1 MYKLVAVDLDGTLL
15 DDNKEIDEATLDTIN
30 EAINKGTYFVFASG
44 RPVITQMRFYDKIKQ
59 NMPIIACNGGIIA
72 YPYENK
78 IIKNIV
84 FKKEE
89 LKYLVEYFNKMNKSF
104 IAWEA
109 STLYANT
116 LNEYTT
122 SYHDACKHAN
132 VSVNVI
138 DDYDKFYSLNINKLI
153 VIDESDNIQAF
164 LQDVKKE
171 VKRKCNYF
179 TSQSYFLEF
188 VPACIDKG
196 KALASLAK
204 YLGIK
209 KKEIIAIGDG
219 HNDLPM
225 IKYAHLGVS
234 LENASEYVK
243 KKAKY
248 ITSDNNHQGV
258 KKVLEKYVL
267 GDNHEKR

>member
-15 DDNKEIDEATLDTIN
+15 DDNKEIDDSTIN
-30 EAINKGTYFVFASG
+30 SIKESIKKGTYFVFASG
-44 RPVITQMRFYDKIKQ
+44 RPIITQMRFYDKIGE
-59 NMPIIACNGGIIA
+59 NMPMISCNGGIIA

-78 IIKNIV
+78 IIKNIH
-84 FKKEE
+84 FKKDD
-89 LKYLVEYFNKMNKSF
+89 LKYLVNYFNKNNKSF
-104 IAWEA
+104 IAWEG

-138 DDYDKFYSLNINKLI
+138 KDYNSFYNLLINKLI
-153 VIDESDNIQAF
+153 VIDESDNIQIF
-164 LQDVKKE
+164 LNDVKKDI
-171 VKRKCNYF
+171 KRKCNYF

-188 VPACIDKG
+188 VPSSIDKG
-196 KALASLAK
+196 KALKNLAK

-209 KKEIIAIGDG
+209 RKETVAIGDG
-219 HNDLPM
+219 YNDLSM
-225 IKYAHLGVS
+225 IRYAHLGVAVN
-234 LENASEYVK
+234 NASEYVK

-258 KKVLEKYVL
+258 KEVLDKYIL
-267 GDNHEKR
+267 GENYEKR